1 MRSNL
6 CIVSGSSTERF
17 TSYVNHRIYADLH
30 GFDCRYDRGPIGHL
44 PHSHFLKIEAC
55 QRVLPY
61 YEWIFWVDD
70 DAFFMQFDVNLL
82 TFLNG
87 AAKDTIF
94 VACKS
99 PINLTGGWTHLSAG
113 QWFLKNDPRSFELL
127 ESWKTC
133 DRGVVAEWF
142 DTSKYGLSTG
152 GDQDVLVYLLE
163 TDPRFKGLS
172 ELQPHTT
179 FNNRPYHFNDSAH
192 EHFLCHFAVNM
203 PKDIAV
209 REFAARYGLDETLVA
224 DRYKPPYTPFFFDEE
239 GRFNPKG

>member
-1 MRSNL
+1 
-6 CIVSGSSTERF
+6 
-17 TSYVNHRIYADLH
+17 
-30 GFDCRYDRGPIGHL
+30 
-44 PHSHFLKIEAC
+44 
-55 QRVLPY
+55 
-61 YEWIFWVDD
+61 
-70 DAFFMQFDVNLL
+70 MQFDVNLL